1 MASNG
6 NSDYSC
12 IVAVLLTLQCEKSF
26 EAKASLRVE
35 RANEKEMIVTTKQ
48 PVSFSLA
55 LERTVTCD
63 TFKIKIP

>member
-12 IVAVLLTLQCEKSF
+12 IVAVLLTLQCEKS
-26 EAKASLRVE
+26 SLRVE

>member
-12 IVAVLLTLQCEKSF
+12 IVAVLLPLQCEKSF

-35 RANEKEMIVTTKQ
+35 RANEKEMIVTTK
-48 PVSFSLA
+48 
-55 LERTVTCD
+55 
-63 TFKIKIP
+63 